1 MPINDSES
9 QEMMQIEM
17 AANGCVSGTLSEW
30 PHLKHALRKRGI
42 DMPCTATAQE
52 MRDVCKFY
60 LSTQHSSN
68 KLCEQRR
75 EES

>member
-17 AANGCVSGTLSEW
+17 AAKGCVSGILAEW

-42 DMPCTATAQE
+42 DMLDTANAKE
-52 MRDVCKFY
+52 MRDVCTFY
-60 LSTQHSSN
+60 LRTQHGSN
-68 KLCEQRR
+68 VI
-75 EES
+75 